1 MDQKIFNG
9 MVVVALLI
17 SIVALVMNLL
27 PSSSSNEVQTE
38 GGDSINADVVKKLD
52 ERVSGIE
59 TKILGLGTMAEKIS
73 GIESRIAGVEKIGIE
88 KKISDMEGRI
98 SGDIGIEKKIS
109 DMEGRFAKEDTAIR
123 RDINW
128 VQDLANTN
136 HTQIMTYLDKT
147 IDSFNSTKEREDIK
161 KMLGYV
167 DWKIKS

>member
-1 MDQKIFNG
+1 MDQKIVSG

-27 PSSSSNEVQTE
+27 PSSSSNKVKTE

-59 TKILGLGTMAEKIS
+59 SRIAGVGTMAEKIS
-73 GIESRIAGVEKIGIE
+73 GIESRIAGVENIGIE
-88 KKISDMEGRI
+88 KKILDIEGRI

-147 IDSFNSTKEREDIK
+147 IDSFNSTKDREDIK

-167 DWKIKS
+167 DWKPKS

>member
-1 MDQKIFNG
+1 
-9 MVVVALLI
+9 
-17 SIVALVMNLL
+17 
-27 PSSSSNEVQTE
+27 
-38 GGDSINADVVKKLD
+38 
-52 ERVSGIE
+52 
-59 TKILGLGTMAEKIS
+59 
-73 GIESRIAGVEKIGIE
+73 
-88 KKISDMEGRI
+88 
-98 SGDIGIEKKIS
+98 
-109 DMEGRFAKEDTAIR
+109 MEGRFAKEDTAIR